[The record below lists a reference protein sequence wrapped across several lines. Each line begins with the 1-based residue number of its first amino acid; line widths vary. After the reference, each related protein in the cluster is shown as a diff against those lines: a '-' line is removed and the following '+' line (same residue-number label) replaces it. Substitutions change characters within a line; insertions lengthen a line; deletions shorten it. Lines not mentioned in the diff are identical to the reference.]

1 MSARIPEAAL
11 VVAWVVVAGCSKSG
25 ADVQTA
31 KAVDY
36 AGLAGGM
43 FVYTPVGAHES
54 DTGTADTG
62 AADTGAADTGTADTG
77 TADTGTADTGA
88 AEIPELRL
96 DIGDAEWT
104 FTLGRGVTA
113 FAWSVADGLVVDDST
128 LLPATVTKG
137 SSGAGVEVTE
147 MGELA
152 VWYGL
157 FPDVASVTVSTG
169 RLSGEWA
176 FARDIGPVRGAFGG
190 EDWELVYYQ

>member
-54 DTGTADTG
+54 
-62 AADTGAADTGTADTG
+62 DTGAADTGTADTG

-190 EDWELVYYQ
+190 EAWELVYYQ

>member
-1 MSARIPEAAL
+1 MSTRISEVAL
-11 VVAWVVVAGCSKSG
+11 VVAWVALAACSKSG

-43 FVYTPVGAHES
+43 FVYTPVGAHE
-54 DTGTADTG
+54 
-62 AADTGAADTGTADTG
+62 ADTG

-104 FTLGRGVTA
+104 FTLGRGATA

-147 MGELA
+147 VGELA